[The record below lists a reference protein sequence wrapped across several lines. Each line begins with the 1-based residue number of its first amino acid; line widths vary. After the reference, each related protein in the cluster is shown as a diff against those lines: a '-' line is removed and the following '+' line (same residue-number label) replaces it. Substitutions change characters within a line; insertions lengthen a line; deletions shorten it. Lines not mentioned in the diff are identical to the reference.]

1 MNEEKGS
8 APGTAETVALEE
20 AILETAVLKTA
31 DPAEAEDDTRELH
44 RCVEAYLSFCTM
56 IRKLSKETVRAYT
69 IDLEQLLRF
78 LKEINPALT
87 RVDQVSKPIL
97 QLFLSHVN
105 QTHAVSSF
113 KRKTACLRS
122 FFGYLEEEEL
132 IERNPF
138 DKIRI
143 KLKDPYR
150 IPEFMSLSEVQRIL
164 DTAYAPPQTEHRNTK
179 LTTPTFIHLRDIAVL
194 EVLFATGMR
203 VQELCSLRMS
213 DLTPNPFPRDKLPP
227 QCSLRI
233 IGKGNKERCIYI
245 ENSQVLNALFQYF
258 RAGRENHVT
267 CDRVF
272 ANKFGNPLSPQ
283 AVRNLVRKYAGMS
296 GLHKNITP
304 HTFRHSFA
312 TLLLEEGVD
321 IKYIQEF
328 LGHSSISTTQIYL
341 HVSQESAKEVLRHKH
356 PRARL
361 SVHTG

>member
-1 MNEEKGS
+1 MEEERM
-8 APGTAETVALEE
+8 TAEIAADTSPPASYDPLE
-20 AILETAVLKTA
+20 LYQ
-31 DPAEAEDDTRELH
+31 
-44 RCVEAYLSFCTM
+44 CVETYLTFCTM
-56 IRKLSKETVRAYT
+56 IRKLSKETIRAYT
-69 IDLEQLLRF
+69 IDLHQLLQF
-78 LKEINPALT
+78 LQETYPSLTKITQIN
-87 RVDQVSKPIL
+87 KPVL

-113 KRKTACLRS
+113 KRKAACLRS
-122 FFGYLEEEEL
+122 FFAYLEEEEL
-132 IERNPF
+132 IEKNPF

-164 DTAYAPPQTEHRNTK
+164 DAAYAPIQVEHCNTK
-179 LTTPTFIHLRDIAVL
+179 LTTPAFIRLRDIAVL
-194 EVLFATGMR
+194 EVLFATGIR
-203 VQELCSLRMS
+203 VQELCSLRVS
-213 DLTPNPFPRDKLPP
+213 DLTPNPFPQDRLPT

-233 IGKGNKERCIYI
+233 IGKGNKERHIYI
-245 ENSQVLNALFQYF
+245 ENSQVLNALFHYF
-258 RAGRENHVT
+258 RAGRENHVI

-272 ANKFGNPLSPQ
+272 ANKFGKPLSSQ
-283 AVRNLVRKYAGMS
+283 AVRNLVSKYTEMAGIR
-296 GLHKNITP
+296 KNITP

-341 HVSQESAKEVLRHKH
+341 HVSQESAKEVLRCKH
-356 PRARL
+356 PRERL

>member
-1 MNEEKGS
+1 MKEVPLIKESTKDH
-8 APGTAETVALEE
+8 TVP
-20 AILETAVLKTA
+20 V
-31 DPAEAEDDTRELH
+31 EDDPWELS
-44 RCVEAYLSFCTM
+44 RYVEAYLTFCRV
-56 IRKLSKETVRAYT
+56 IRKLSRETLRAYA
-69 IDLEQLLRF
+69 IDLEQLLQF
-78 LKEINPALT
+78 LREEYPALT
-87 RVDQVSKPIL
+87 RVEQVSKPIL
-97 QLFLSHVN
+97 QRFLSHVN

-132 IERNPF
+132 IRKNPF

-150 IPEFMSLSEVQRIL
+150 IPEFMSLPEVQQIL
-164 DTAYAPPQTEHRNTK
+164 DAAYAPPKVEHCNTK
-179 LTTPTFIHLRDIAVL
+179 LTTPSFIHLRDIAVL

-203 VQELCSLRMS
+203 VQELCDLRLS
-213 DLTPNPFPRDKLPP
+213 DLTPNPFPQDILPA

-233 IGKGNKERCIYI
+233 IGKGNKERHIYI

-258 RAGRENHVT
+258 QAGRENQVT
-267 CDRVF
+267 CNRVF
-272 ANKFGNPLSPQ
+272 ANKFGNPLSSQ
-283 AVRNLVRKYAGMS
+283 AVRNLVTKYTGLA

-341 HVSQESAKEVLRHKH
+341 HVSQESAKEVLRCKH
-356 PRARL
+356 PRERL